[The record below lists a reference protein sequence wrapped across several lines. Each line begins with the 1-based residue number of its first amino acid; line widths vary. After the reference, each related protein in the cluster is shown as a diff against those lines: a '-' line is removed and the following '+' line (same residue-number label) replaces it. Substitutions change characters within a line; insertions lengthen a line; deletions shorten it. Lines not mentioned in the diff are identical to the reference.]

1 MRLTSEELKRQIRK
15 AVRIYILGCCLFV
28 LVALASIGFG
38 YYVVRYHNIH
48 ELPVQLVVV
57 SLAGGLLLWEMIKAF
72 RFNASLPSSFKP
84 ISEGDFPALFAII
97 REITDAL
104 ELSPVR
110 TVYLSPDATAAVFIQ
125 PQLRNILFEPRKD
138 LVIGLGF
145 LTQMDDDEIRAMLYH
160 EFGHFAQ
167 SEMKSSMSVYTVG
180 QFSRSFVSIKDP
192 VATDDTWK
200 LQAKLQVLFFTYFA
214 IWSCNRINRLYSKLS
229 KQMEYDADDVA
240 VKYVGSDTLQRA
252 LLHAACIRYNY
263 EAVQWGLQQL
273 QEQNIGVEDE
283 YLALSFVGKYSR
295 PERRLLSEDI
305 IRRVGRLGKLTGKN
319 NRSAYTV
326 RDNAA
331 RIYIQE
337 RNTLDTSCSALQFAQ
352 WLKGGLSIYAQQ
364 RLQESSVRLEIHLAS
379 KRHKFPLV
387 DSTYKILLD
396 EKPIGNGNFIKGYTL
411 KRKASPGKHTVSV
424 WAPTGIIS
432 TTFEFEV
439 YQDKRYR
446 IEMDYILHKKD
457 GIYDV
462 FAEKIEEL

>member
-15 AVRIYILGCCLFV
+15 AVRVYILGCCLFV

-38 YYVVRYHNIH
+38 YYVVRYHDVH

-72 RFNASLPSSFKP
+72 RFNASLSSSFKP

-97 REITDAL
+97 REVTDNL
-104 ELSPVR
+104 DLLPVR

-138 LVIGLGF
+138 LVFGLGF

-200 LQAKLQVLFFTYFA
+200 LQTKLQVLFFTYFA

-283 YLALSFVGKYSR
+283 YLALSFIGNYSR
-295 PERRLLSEDI
+295 PERRLLSDEI
-305 IRRVGRLGKLTGKN
+305 VKRVERLGNLRKFDVQALN
-319 NRSAYTV
+319 TV
-326 RDNAA
+326 RTEVVSV
-331 RIYIQE
+331 YKYPKSYGK
-337 RNTLDTSCSALQFAQ
+337 SCSAIQFAQ
-352 WLKGGLSIYAQQ
+352 WLKGGLSIYTQQ
-364 RLQESSVRLEIHLAS
+364 RLRESSVILEIHLEP
-379 KRHKFPLV
+379 KRHELPLM
-387 DSTYKILLD
+387 DGSYRILLD
-396 EKPIGNGNFIKGYTL
+396 KKPIGNGNFIKGYTL
-411 KRKASPGKHTVSV
+411 KRKTSPGKHSISV

-432 TTFEFEV
+432 TVFEFEV
-439 YQDKRYR
+439 FQDKRYR